1 MKFDLVSRGRCCI
14 ELLCAQPGLLL
25 FLKRTKSTTA
35 PRVTRYGTERG
46 CHEKEKGGCFSY
58 FFSMIACRRLLT
70 QSNSPEK
77 ASTKMVLFP
86 SSNQRCQE
94 ACHGTWPNGVDM
106 ETRGCRFG
114 VWHVVHAP
122 EKKTTARP
130 QV

>member
-58 FFSMIACRRLLT
+58 FFFDDCVPKIAHSVEFPRKGEYENGTFSVKQSEVSRSVPWHMAKRR
-70 QSNSPEK
+70 
-77 ASTKMVLFP
+77 
-86 SSNQRCQE
+86 
-94 ACHGTWPNGVDM
+94 
-106 ETRGCRFG
+106 
-114 VWHVVHAP
+114 
-122 EKKTTARP
+122 
-130 QV
+130 